1 MGFQGAHGI
10 ATKATF
16 EDIHAPQFLS
26 FLQDIGNAAK
36 IVVPAA
42 MSFSP
47 LHAVP
52 LQEVIGHQV
61 ALLIRRCTIHI
72 PTPTPVEEHDNTG
85 NSLPLEFG
93 QEEGCP
99 VSLAEQAHDIFIVS
113 FVMNEELVAFAGS
126 LINAIERIQVCL
138 ALSTTYGDAFT
149 PSQADIVAPLL
160 LHACKQGLFIWS

>member
-10 ATKATF
+10 ATKAAF

-26 FLQDIGNAAK
+26 FLQDIRNAAK

-72 PTPTPVEEHDNTG
+72 PAPMSVSEHDNAG
-85 NSLPLEFG
+85 DSLSLVFG
-93 QEEGCP
+93 QEEGC
-99 VSLAEQAHDIFIVS
+99 SIS
-113 FVMNEELVAFAGS
+113 
-126 LINAIERIQVCL
+126 
-138 ALSTTYGDAFT
+138 
-149 PSQADIVAPLL
+149 
-160 LHACKQGLFIWS
+160 